1 MRLGTIPEEKMKIQL
16 KKTKKVIKKAVPQD
30 LEEGNNTESL
40 PPAGVCIL
48 EDIIA
53 TTIPDEA
60 GAEVLF
66 SPPPTTSPRAEVRNT
81 PQPPPPPPA
90 TRSKDPHLH
99 MPHIKPR
106 ITAPDP
112 EKSKYSRTKIV
123 KKWLETE
130 KTANGTFKITK
141 CTKFS
146 EPTVST
152 NIKRK
157 KLTICEKAKKIQE
170 RKFKNFFTSCIPG
183 LPKSGIKRKCD
194 VLQNNDL
201 PVVKKATTQSSVT
214 NLKKKN
220 LNQLTVVQN
229 HHLEA
234 TTAGGKIKRK

>member
-1 MRLGTIPEEKMKIQL
+1 M
-16 KKTKKVIKKAVPQD
+16 IKKAVPQD
-30 LEEGNNTESL
+30 LEEGNNTKSL

-48 EDIIA
+48 EEIFA
-53 TTIPDEA
+53 TTIPEEA

-66 SPPPTTSPRAEVRNT
+66 TPPPTMPPRAKVRTT
-81 PQPPPPPPA
+81 PQPPPPA

-112 EKSKYSRTKIV
+112 EKSKHSRTKIV
-123 KKWLETE
+123 KKWSETE

-152 NIKRK
+152 NQKRR
-157 KLTICEKAKKIQE
+157 KLTTCEKTKNIQKT
-170 RKFKNFFTSCIPG
+170 KFKNFFTSCSPG

-194 VLQNNDL
+194 VLNNIDL
-201 PVVKKATTQSSVT
+201 PVVKKATTQSSVN
-214 NLKKKN
+214 NLKKIFEPAV
-220 LNQLTVVQN
+220 LNQ
-229 HHLEA
+229 HLQA
-234 TTAGGKIKRK
+234 TRAGGKLQRK